1 MVIDRLPTQIGGEP
15 LVLVTLVSEI
25 HMLTA
30 YLSTSAYVYGW
41 RAQLIKPGSC
51 KSTINGGKNFL
62 LGTNIQHH
70 PTRKQIGGISSSID
84 DTGHRGSH
92 VFSSAA
98 KSIPILACFDAENL
112 SILVYPMVYIYM
124 VYPHENPWK
133 SLFSTVFHPQVSTWR
148 FNFLFDPQKDF
159 FAQAPGMIGCS
170 LDSSAGKRSDRWR
183 Q

>member
-98 KSIPILACFDAENL
+98 KSSPILACFDAENL
-112 SILVYPMVYIYM
+112 SILVYPMVYMDIYGIS
-124 VYPHENPWK
+124 PWK
-133 SLFSTVFHPQVSTWR
+133 SMKIPVFHCVSSPG
-148 FNFLFDPQKDF
+148 FNLAFQLPVRSTEGFLRTGARD
-159 FAQAPGMIGCS
+159 
-170 LDSSAGKRSDRWR
+170 DRLLPR
-183 Q
+183 QQCR

>member
-92 VFSSAA
+92 VFSICCKVHPDSRMFWCW
-98 KSIPILACFDAENL
+98 KSVYLSLPHGIYGYIWYIPMKI
-112 SILVYPMVYIYM
+112 
-124 VYPHENPWK
+124 HENPCFP
-133 SLFSTVFHPQVSTWR
+133 LCFIPRFQPGVSTSCSIHRRISSHRRQGWSV
-148 FNFLFDPQKDF
+148 
-159 FAQAPGMIGCS
+159 AP
-170 LDSSAGKRSDRWR
+170 
-183 Q
+183 